1 MTNTDSQLIR
11 LHALGD
17 NTGAM
22 VYTAYTC
29 CTLLCTIIQVLTGGG
44 EHVFTQAKFI
54 AGQWNHLCFIHT
66 RARLALGAGSGTAVA
81 CINGH
86 EAGQARLA
94 YPEQRSV
101 HAVKT
106 RTYVACHR

>member
-1 MTNTDSQLIR
+1 MLSS
-11 LHALGD
+11 
-17 NTGAM
+17 AM
-22 VYTAYTC
+22 M
-29 CTLLCTIIQVLTGGG
+29 QVLTGGG

-66 RARLALGAGSGTAVA
+66 RARLALGAGSGTAIA

-101 HAVKT
+101 YA
-106 RTYVACHR
+106 AAM